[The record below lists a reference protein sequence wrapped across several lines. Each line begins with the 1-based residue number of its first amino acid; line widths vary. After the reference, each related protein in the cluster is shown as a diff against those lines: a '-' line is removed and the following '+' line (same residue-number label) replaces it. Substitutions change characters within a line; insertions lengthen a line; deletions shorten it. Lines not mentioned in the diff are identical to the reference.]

1 MTMVGEIEN
10 HNEHKNYVELPEDQ
24 LIFKKVKE
32 ELDSVQDKL
41 LEKSETKITI
51 NEAKS
56 ELKKIN
62 EWLQWTNLE
71 NKDKKEIWKA
81 FEKLIKLEKNIDENT
96 LKNEVDE
103 IIKLV
108 ENLTQKDLANLQGD
122 VKKNKRHQKRWQ
134 RSNPK
139 RPADV
144 QKWIDESDK
153 NFRDHFAYAAKHEPN
168 TPARIAATVIDYILK
183 DDLA

>member
-1 MTMVGEIEN
+1 MGTKAEN
-10 HNEHKNYVELPEDQ
+10 SEKSQNYVELTESQ
-24 LIFKKVKE
+24 I
-32 ELDSVQDKL
+32 
-41 LEKSETKITI
+41 LEKIKKDLNPIQENLAEQKITV

-62 EWLQWTNLE
+62 EWLQWTKLE

-108 ENLTQKDLANLQGD
+108 EKLTKKDLANL
-122 VKKNKRHQKRWQ
+122 KRWIQQNKQ
-134 RSNPK
+134 RRNPE
-139 RPADV
+139 RPDEV
-144 QKWIDESDK
+144 QEWIDKSSNNLASTINDASK
-153 NFRDHFAYAAKHEPN
+153 DNN
-168 TPARIAATVIDYILK
+168 RIARKMGERMKNLMS
-183 DDLA
+183 